1 MAATGVDNYLT
12 PWARP
17 IGYIKCYRLSTTR
30 PIKSPNCD
38 SVLDPPIL
46 ITIEMLVKAIIKM
59 KNGKAAGPS
68 GIIAEMLKTSS
79 DTGVWLVTDL
89 PNDMIRNGSI

>member
-1 MAATGVDNYLT
+1 MV
-12 PWARP
+12 
-17 IGYIKCYRLSTTR
+17 
-30 PIKSPNCD
+30 
-38 SVLDPPIL
+38 
-46 ITIEMLVKAIIKM
+46 VKAIIKM

-89 PNDMIRNGSI
+89 PNDIIRNGSI

>member
-1 MAATGVDNYLT
+1 MV
-12 PWARP
+12 
-17 IGYIKCYRLSTTR
+17 
-30 PIKSPNCD
+30 
-38 SVLDPPIL
+38 
-46 ITIEMLVKAIIKM
+46 VKAIIKM

-89 PNDMIRNGSI
+89 PNDIIINGSIWSDSSSSTKGKVML